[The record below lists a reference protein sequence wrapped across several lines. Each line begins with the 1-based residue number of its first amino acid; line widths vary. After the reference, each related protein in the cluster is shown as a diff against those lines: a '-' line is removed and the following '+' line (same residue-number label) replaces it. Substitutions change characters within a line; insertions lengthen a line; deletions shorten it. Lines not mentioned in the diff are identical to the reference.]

1 MLETIYMFLP
11 EEVFIILIAGLLLI
25 TIEFFKGTKDRWTN
39 QKKKNTS
46 EKNIKKRVVFS

>member
-1 MLETIYMFLP
+1 MIVKIKSMLETIYTFLP

-39 QKKKNTS
+39 QKEKKY
-46 EKNIKKRVVFS
+46 K